1 MEKIREGITLE
12 ENFKKKEPPKISF
25 SSIPNLKNETFNK
38 SNNFLNKY
46 YRELEIQQIKIINSL
61 LYIFD
66 TYNNIHKKN
75 ENIKEHF
82 RNIVFNNGCFSIRMK
97 DLLNIMNDK
106 RNITKNDLDSYLE
119 SIRVIPLKYY
129 IYQDLNGKKVKREV
143 RTSFLSKYE
152 IITPLEDNGEEIFNE
167 TYINLYLDRDSYID
181 IFLLRKSVYGYT
193 NLSINLNKISSKLGL
208 GLYEELKRILPIK
221 NIDNKGNTNGYKN
234 DFEYTLKEL
243 NDIFN
248 TNYKYLSKIKPKIEI
263 QYKKL
268 LEMKLL
274 KDIYSF
280 NYSKKHLEIKI
291 NRSRQMLEEVIF

>member
-1 MEKIREGITLE
+1 M
-12 ENFKKKEPPKISF
+12 
-25 SSIPNLKNETFNK
+25 
-38 SNNFLNKY
+38 
-46 YRELEIQQIKIINSL
+46 